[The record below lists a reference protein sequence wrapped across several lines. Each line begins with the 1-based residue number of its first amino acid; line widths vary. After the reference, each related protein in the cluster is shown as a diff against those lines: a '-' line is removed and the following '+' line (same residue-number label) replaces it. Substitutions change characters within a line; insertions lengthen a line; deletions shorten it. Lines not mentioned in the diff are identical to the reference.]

1 MNNNFYAILRISPVA
16 NIATIRAAYRRAALS
31 SHPDKGG
38 SKELFHLVTLAF
50 ETLVNK
56 QSREVYDSLHS
67 LRGAERRPK
76 DKSSCERPAKHRQR
90 CFGTVRAR
98 SNSAFLHKKTKTIGK
113 LRCVLQSMV
122 ACQRRE
128 AISDMDPCVRQAL
141 SRHMKQQQQPAMNN
155 RKTKTD
161 QFGQDAN
168 AYTPKSGAAGVHKFG
183 RLYRAYVAVANMEI
197 YSRLQS
203 NVEEAIEDHVIL
215 TQVRDVI
222 VVAMLERRSDDD
234 LIDMVRKFL
243 VDCNTS
249 EDDIQLRAKIRVRA
263 TEWMGALRISSHMLL
278 FENAIHLRSKILRAK
293 RSSWQDFRAV
303 CISLLQR
310 DKRDKVFRGRAI
322 KRTLTEAEIVT
333 DKAWAA
339 AELKRRTMDAK
350 RYRLFWR
357 LVRSVKSTLEEEADR
372 SNKVKAGLRR
382 IAERKAKVSLQ
393 RTQDELRRWH
403 RRSDL
408 TMEEI
413 IRGPPAHLRQGHVQT
428 SFV

>member
-76 DKSSCERPAKHRQR
+76 DKSSCERPAKHRQG